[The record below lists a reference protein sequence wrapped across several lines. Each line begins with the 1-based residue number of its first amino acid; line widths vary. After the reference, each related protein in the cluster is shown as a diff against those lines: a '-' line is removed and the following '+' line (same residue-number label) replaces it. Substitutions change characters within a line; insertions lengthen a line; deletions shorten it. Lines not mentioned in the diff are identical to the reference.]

1 MSDNNIPKKTKTVL
15 NIAMIYFAILAI
27 ALTVLFI
34 LTNAVKFAVLTVI
47 CIIALIFVIAS
58 KKNPY
63 TLISAHIGSIVGV
76 TAIIL
81 TLLSM
86 PSLSINSH
94 AKWKY
99 PFQRFYVDCY
109 QNVKEPEWF
118 PDFLD
123 DVQGDYSFSYMP
135 SLMQG
140 SGHYRVSFA
149 ASHETVLEYEKE
161 FSKQALYVID
171 ASEFRYG
178 NTYTVY
184 GKDGNSK
191 GDIFISIPEAFGGAG
206 TVYVIDT
213 NLDWNHNHSAA
224 VIIDKKSG
232 RIGLIQE
239 G

>member
-1 MSDNNIPKKTKTVL
+1 MSENNIPKKTKTVL

-47 CIIALIFVIAS
+47 CIIAMIFVIAS

-63 TLISAHIGSIVGV
+63 TLISAHIGSMVGV

-81 TLLSM
+81 ILLSM
-86 PSLSINSH
+86 PSLSIKSR
-94 AKWKY
+94 AIWKY
-99 PFQRFYVDCY
+99 PFQRFYIGCY

-123 DVQGDYSFSYMP
+123 DIQSDYSFSYMP
-135 SLMQG
+135 SVLQG
-140 SGHYRVSFA
+140 SGHYRVCFTASPEA
-149 ASHETVLEYEKE
+149 AQKYENE
-161 FSKQALYVID
+161 LSAQALYIIAV
-171 ASEFRYG
+171 SEFRHG
-178 NTYTVY
+178 NTYTVHD
-184 GKDGNSK
+184 KDGNDK
-191 GDIFISIPEAFGGAG
+191 GDIFISVPEAFDGSG

-213 NLDWNHNHSAA
+213 NLDYNHNHSSA